1 MIEGYVEDEE
11 RSSHG
16 DEYVHILHK
25 NPRYS
30 VSVAEQLSTVKD

>member
-1 MIEGYVEDEE
+1 MEDEE
-11 RSSHG
+11 RSSHR

-25 NPRYS
+25 NTRDS